1 LGAGRIVMPPLIP
14 HLRRALGSKAA
25 KAGLVLLILNEVRG
39 VLTVAVTWPV
49 WWPLIEA
56 AWRSGAWR

>member
-1 LGAGRIVMPPLIP
+1 MTSAASWA
-14 HLRRALGSKAA
+14 RRALGSKAA

-39 VLTVAVTWPV
+39 VVTVTATWPV

-56 AWRSGAWR
+56 AWRAGAGR